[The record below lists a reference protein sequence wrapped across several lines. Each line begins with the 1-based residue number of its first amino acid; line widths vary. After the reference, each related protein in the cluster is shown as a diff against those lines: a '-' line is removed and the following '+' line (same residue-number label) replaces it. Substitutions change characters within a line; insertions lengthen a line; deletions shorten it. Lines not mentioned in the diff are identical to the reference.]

1 MSTYISGGCKNGK
14 SFYAQRAAKACGT
27 PLYYLATM
35 IPHDEEDFARIR
47 RHREERTGWGFET
60 LECGRDILRCLDDAD
75 PNGAFLLDSVTA
87 LLSNE
92 MFAPEGVDMDAARR
106 VADALEA
113 FVRRAPNTVLVSD
126 FIFSDALLYDDL
138 TEAYRRGLAAID
150 RRMAACC
157 DNVIEVVAGQF
168 IVHKGVLPV

>member
-1 MSTYISGGCKNGK
+1 
-14 SFYAQRAAKACGT
+14 
-27 PLYYLATM
+27 
-35 IPHDEEDFARIR
+35 
-47 RHREERTGWGFET
+47 
-60 LECGRDILRCLDDAD
+60 
-75 PNGAFLLDSVTA
+75 
-87 LLSNE
+87 
-92 MFAPEGVDMDAARR
+92 MDAARR
-106 VADALEA
+106 VTDALEA